1 MNGSIEIKYNFKN
14 KKEAEDAKIAL
25 EKETNINKR
34 FSSKITLKDNT
45 LIIDIKGDV
54 VSMRATANSF
64 LRYLQII
71 EGINGG
77 NENGQ
82 TD

>member
-1 MNGSIEIKYNFKN
+1 MKGSISIKYNFKN
-14 KKEAEDAKIAL
+14 KKEAGDAKITL
-25 EKETNINKR
+25 EKEINTNKR
-34 FSSKITLKDNT
+34 FSSKISLENNT
-45 LIIDIKGDV
+45 LIIDIEGDA
-54 VSMRATANSF
+54 VSLRATANSF

-82 TD
+82 TT